1 MARSIALTNG
11 FADTY
16 ALPTPAAPART
27 TFGRRIMNWLNKSQ
41 QHGVERE
48 INHYVAERGFDHF
61 TDSIERDIECRF
73 LARQPGR
80 F

>member
-1 MARSIALTNG
+1 MARSIALTND

-16 ALPTPAAPART
+16 ALPTPAARGRT
-27 TFGRRIMNWLNKSQ
+27 FFNRLMNWLSKSQ
-41 QHGVERE
+41 QQDVERE
-48 INHYVAERGFDHF
+48 IHGYIAERGFDHF

-73 LARQPGR
+73 LARHPGH

>member
-11 FADTY
+11 FADAY
-16 ALPTPAAPART
+16 ALPTPAAPRRT
-27 TFGRRIMNWLNKSQ
+27 AFGRRIMDWLTKSQ

-48 INHYVAERGFDHF
+48 I
-61 TDSIERDIECRF
+61 ECRF
-73 LARQPGR
+73 LARQPDR